1 MYKRQVVFVE
11 VVVVVVVVV
20 VDDEKLF
27 AGFVAGVRSSSSDA
41 NSLSTS
47 LRNDGRVAAL
57 ADEPAA
63 AVGREAAVD
72 VCDDAA
78 GEAVLLVVTGER
90 GATAETRV
98 VVSRENSSSN
108 ASSVAS
114 AVPGAGLLLP
124 LLLLAPS
131 AAAGFFTDGRGLAA
145 PRLPSKLSMSLSSTR
160 VVYTVHFNCI
170 F

>member
-1 MYKRQVVFVE
+1 M
-11 VVVVVVVVV
+11 VVVV

-27 AGFVAGVRSSSSDA
+27 AGFVAGVRSSRSDA

-72 VCDDAA
+72 GCDDAA
-78 GEAVLLVVTGER
+78 AEAVVLVVAGER

-114 AVPGAGLLLP
+114 AVPGAGLLL
-124 LLLLAPS
+124 LAAS